1 MGCCLLSSGKVSKT
15 TTVGLVAGGYVVLAA
30 DKRATAGFEI
40 YHKRVRKIQRVDD
53 YMALTIS
60 GLVADA
66 QYIVEQ
72 ARYIA
77 RSYRLEMGRPIK
89 VSGLANSLSL
99 ILNSYLRIYPF
110 LVQLLLG
117 GYDDSG
123 PSLYYID
130 LYGSLSREKYMATG
144 SGSPIAFG
152 VLEQGYSE
160 SLGLDEAIEL
170 AYRAVSTA
178 IARDGYSGEGV
189 DIVVIGP
196 GVYRE
201 ETRLFKQE
209 LVESGRS

>member
-1 MGCCLLSSGKVSKT
+1 MGCYILSSGKASKT

-77 RSYRLEMGRPIK
+77 RSYRLEMGRSIK
-89 VSGLANSLSL
+89 LSGLASSLSL

-123 PSLYYID
+123 SSLYYID

-152 VLEQGYSE
+152 VLEKGYSE
-160 SLGLDEAIEL
+160 SLGLNDAIEL